1 MFLLECEDAGGDEDD
16 GGEGHEAEDDEHPE
30 LGDGEV
36 VAPRLRPG
44 EADAEVTVLLVAA
57 LEVIE
62 CAGHIEYRGGHKS
75 GT

>member
-1 MFLLECEDAGGDEDD
+1 MLECEDAGGDEDD
-16 GGEGHEAEDDEHPE
+16 GGEGHEAEDYEHPE

-44 EADAEVTVLLVAA
+44 ELDAEEAVFLVAA

-62 CAGHIEYRGGHKS
+62 SSGHIEDRSGHKP

>member
-1 MFLLECEDAGGDEDD
+1 MLECEDAGGDEDD
-16 GGEGHEAEDDEHPE
+16 RGEGQQAEDDEHPE

-44 EADAEVTVLLVAA
+44 KADAEVAVLLVAA

-62 CAGHIEYRGGHKS
+62 SAGYVEYRGGHKS

>member
-1 MFLLECEDAGGDEDD
+1 MLECEDAGGDEDD
-16 GGEGHEAEDDEHPE
+16 RGEGQQAEDDEHPE

-44 EADAEVTVLLVAA
+44 ELDAEEAVFLVAA

-62 CAGHIEYRGGHKS
+62 SSGHIEDRSGHTP